1 MAKIDSDVL
10 IKAESTIPIE
20 LVQSSKDFM
29 DIMFSNIPFL
39 VTICV
44 VVCAATVTYRSNRK
58 SVESQNRLSQATLE
72 KQTILANEAKDA
84 EHQNKISEFRHQW
97 IQEVRGTSSE
107 LSKVLHRCKVYY
119 TLKQREFEHS
129 VHMSGTPSGNQ
140 NHPDA
145 CDKYESKYIESR
157 AEFYQLYSKIVLLFK
172 PSDSQTENLLILLNQ
187 MRLALY
193 NNPSQVTDESIDAIL
208 TELQNILKT
217 EWEVTKSRT
226 WVQNT

>member
-1 MAKIDSDVL
+1 
-10 IKAESTIPIE
+10 
-20 LVQSSKDFM
+20 
-29 DIMFSNIPFL
+29 
-39 VTICV
+39 
-44 VVCAATVTYRSNRK
+44 
-58 SVESQNRLSQATLE
+58 
-72 KQTILANEAKDA
+72 
-84 EHQNKISEFRHQW
+84 
-97 IQEVRGTSSE
+97 
-107 LSKVLHRCKVYY
+107 
-119 TLKQREFEHS
+119 
-129 VHMSGTPSGNQ
+129 MSGTPSGNQ
-140 NHPDA
+140 NHLDA

>member
-97 IQEVRGTSSE
+97 IQEVRGTS
-107 LSKVLHRCKVYY
+107 LNY
-119 TLKQREFEHS
+119 LK
-129 VHMSGTPSGNQ
+129 
-140 NHPDA
+140 
-145 CDKYESKYIESR
+145 
-157 AEFYQLYSKIVLLFK
+157 YSINAKCI
-172 PSDSQTENLLILLNQ
+172 T
-187 MRLALY
+187 R
-193 NNPSQVTDESIDAIL
+193 
-208 TELQNILKT
+208 
-217 EWEVTKSRT
+217 
-226 WVQNT
+226 